1 MLMGWTLIGIYILCT
16 IHTIA
21 AFTDDPS
28 DSKDQTKKQKIDQ
41 SIG

>member
-1 MLMGWTLIGIYILCT
+1 MLMGWALNGIYILCT

-21 AFTDDPS
+21 AFTDDRN
-28 DSKDQTKKQKIDQ
+28 DSKDRTKKRKIDQ